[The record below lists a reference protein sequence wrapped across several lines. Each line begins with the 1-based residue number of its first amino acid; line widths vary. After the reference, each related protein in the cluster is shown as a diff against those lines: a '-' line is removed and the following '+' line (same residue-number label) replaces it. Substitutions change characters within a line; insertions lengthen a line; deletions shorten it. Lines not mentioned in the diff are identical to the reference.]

1 MKLSIIN
8 GAVAAVA
15 CVVAVSCSKM
25 NDKHQEYIDRGETV
39 YAARVDSVKV
49 HPGQY
54 RMDLY
59 FYYAAQRI
67 KKGTLS
73 WFDNLT
79 AEQHEQEVL
88 FDHEDGTKDPV
99 VVRIEDLGETDYV
112 YELITEDEF
121 GNKGLVTEFSGKAY
135 GTNYAQGLYPMT
147 IAKDDSGAG
156 IKGVEWRDDL
166 GGFAIT
172 WGTLVTDAYKAEI
185 HYEKETDAD
194 GTPTGIHIATLV
206 PPAGEAAPEK
216 AVIPDAKPN
225 TEFSFRTAY
234 RPDTLMIE
242 EDVFWVDADPDVTYT
257 FPSKN

>member
-1 MKLSIIN
+1 MKLSITN
-8 GAVAAVA
+8 GAVAA
-15 CVVAVSCSKM
+15 AVCLLAFSCSKM
-25 NDKHQEYIDRGETV
+25 NDKHQEYIDRGETI

-67 KKGTLS
+67 KQGTLS
-73 WFDNLT
+73 WFDNIT
-79 AEQHEQEVL
+79 SEQHEQVIQ
-88 FDHEDGTKDPV
+88 FDSPDGTKNPV
-99 VVRIEDLGETDYV
+99 VIRLENLGETDYV
-112 YELITEDEF
+112 YDLVTEDEF

-135 GTNYAQGLYPMT
+135 GTNYSSGLYAMT
-147 IAKDDSGAG
+147 IANDDSSAG
-156 IKGVEWRDDL
+156 IKGIEWREDL

-185 HYEKETDAD
+185 HYEKETDPA
-194 GTPTGIHIATLV
+194 GQPSGIHIATLV

-225 TEFSFRTAY
+225 TDFTFRTGY
-234 RPDTLMIE
+234 RPDTLFIE
-242 EDVFWVDADPDVTYT
+242 EDVFWVDPDKTYH
-257 FPSKN
+257 FPNK